1 MGNFMRVFSIR
12 NRQPQQLHIR
22 GLPAHHVVPSCRAV
36 ERAGGAWKTIMM
48 IYDTLDIGI
57 RSHFCKSCWSRIR
70 NHHNWVAKSVD
81 VQHIF
86 IKLFWFFLHTCWT
99 GTYFLWDGRMWVW
112 FPCEKNMS
120 LGFQLGEAMAKGTG
134 QSLNVYKFCCCV
146 GMMKPDILLQY
157 LMGQSTNWHKI
168 LSMKIMKCGG
178 LLLQRRGLYHHFNFT
193 SLLLNTY
200 EDLWR
205 KGWLLYIILS
215 YCPLYWLLAKGG
227 MTISWQFFVHD
238 TFGCFRKWW

>member
-1 MGNFMRVFSIR
+1 MLC
-12 NRQPQQLHIR
+12 LHVALLSGR
-22 GLPAHHVVPSCRAV
+22 EVLGKLSWWYHDDLWYF
-36 ERAGGAWKTIMM
+36 G
-48 IYDTLDIGI
+48 Y
-57 RSHFCKSCWSRIR
+57 RSHFCKSFWSRIEIIIELQ
-70 NHHNWVAKSVD
+70 NQLTYN
-81 VQHIF
+81 IF
-86 IKLFWFFLHTCWT
+86 IKLFWFFIHTCWT

-146 GMMKPDILLQY
+146 GMMKPDILVQY

-193 SLLLNTY
+193 SLLLNT
-200 EDLWR
+200 
-205 KGWLLYIILS
+205 
-215 YCPLYWLLAKGG
+215 
-227 MTISWQFFVHD
+227 
-238 TFGCFRKWW
+238 

>member
-1 MGNFMRVFSIR
+1 
-12 NRQPQQLHIR
+12 
-22 GLPAHHVVPSCRAV
+22 
-36 ERAGGAWKTIMM
+36 MM
-48 IYDTLDIGI
+48 IYDTLDIGPI
-57 RSHFCKSCWSRIR
+57 FASHGGSRIEIIIELQ
-70 NHHNWVAKSVD
+70 NQLTYNVC
-81 VQHIF
+81 
-86 IKLFWFFLHTCWT
+86 IKLCWFFIHTCWT

-178 LLLQRRGLYHHFNFT
+178 LLLQRHGLYHHFNFT
-193 SLLLNTY
+193 SLLLNTH
-200 EDLWR
+200 EDLFR

-215 YCPLYWLLAKGG
+215 YCPLYWLLTKGG
-227 MTISWQFFVHD
+227 MTISWQFFAHD
-238 TFGCFRKWW
+238 TFGCFCKWWKTWKFLRKTFPPIATSVWNLRHHAKAFKWKRTPIAF